1 VLVWGHRQCKCR
13 TILGERQGPGCAYK
27 PLQLPHGHKTNGRY
41 TWAAPKHP
49 HMRASLGQSE
59 HCHAQGGGGE
69 GGAPDPPP
77 KPEESTEVHCTP
89 SANMRESECIKSR
102 YQQNE
107 MKWFTNI
114 NYFAKI
120 CQDYLK
126 LFYVYGRKKRKINL
140 SLKIFMCSFYINWEI

>member
-1 VLVWGHRQCKCR
+1 
-13 TILGERQGPGCAYK
+13 
-27 PLQLPHGHKTNGRY
+27 
-41 TWAAPKHP
+41 
-49 HMRASLGQSE
+49 MRASLGQSE
-59 HCHAQGGGGE
+59 HCHAQGGGGGE

-126 LFYVYGRKKRKINL
+126 LFCVWEEKKEDKLIA
-140 SLKIFMCSFYINWEI
+140 

>member
-1 VLVWGHRQCKCR
+1 MSGRGPAVPISPFSCR
-13 TILGERQGPGCAYK
+13 MVIKQMAVIHEPPPNTHICALPLG
-27 PLQLPHGHKTNGRY
+27 
-41 TWAAPKHP
+41 
-49 HMRASLGQSE
+49 RASIAMPRGGR
-59 HCHAQGGGGE
+59 GGGV
-69 GGAPDPPP
+69 PDPPP
-77 KPEESTEVHCTP
+77 KPEESTEVRCTP
-89 SANMRESECIKSR
+89 SANMRESESIKSR

-126 LFYVYGRKKRKINL
+126 LFYVYGRKKVKINL

>member
-1 VLVWGHRQCKCR
+1 
-13 TILGERQGPGCAYK
+13 
-27 PLQLPHGHKTNGRY
+27 
-41 TWAAPKHP
+41 
-49 HMRASLGQSE
+49 MRASLGQSE
-59 HCHAQGGGGE
+59 HCHAQGGERGG
-69 GGAPDPPP
+69 GVPDPPP
-77 KPEESTEVHCTP
+77 KPEESTEVRCTP

-126 LFYVYGRKKRKINL
+126 LFYVYGRKKVKINL
-140 SLKIFMCSFYINWEI
+140 SPKIFMCSFSTNCEI